1 MPRGIKA
8 VRRRLAS
15 GEVVAYH
22 YHRPTG
28 KRLNHD
34 PASAEGLLEIAAL
47 DGRAKALKA
56 AQEASTA
63 TLAGLWRAYTES
75 PQWRALRPRTRSDYQ
90 AVWEWLGEASSAARV
105 RGVTRAQIQ
114 KLQDKAAAARGRR
127 FANYVVQVLRLV
139 LEWGR
144 DRGWIEVN
152 PAMGMKL
159 IRRPSDARILNRA
172 WTEPEVR
179 AFLAA
184 ASPQVALP
192 FALAVFAGMRQGDAL
207 NVTWSAYSGQT
218 LRWKASKNGELCEAP
233 VTGAFR
239 QMLEAAKA
247 RRGRAVQI
255 AVTGEGTPWTASGYR
270 ASFRRVVSALT
281 KTGQI
286 GEGCTFHGA
295 RHTIGAMAR
304 QAQESDW
311 RVAAAIGDRSTK
323 MAEVYGRDADRKAA
337 QTDVLAAL
345 QDRFGN
351 TEWKTAPGKVE
362 NASPRRGRKVAQ
374 VIEK

>member
-1 MPRGIKA
+1 LPRGVKPI
-8 VRRRLAS
+8 RRRLAS
-15 GEVVAYH
+15 GEVAVYH
-22 YHRPTG
+22 YHRATG
-28 KRLNHD
+28 TRLRHD
-34 PASAEGLLEIAAL
+34 PATAEGLLEIAAL

-90 AVWEWLGEASSAARV
+90 AVWEWLGEACAAVRV
-105 RGVTRAQIQ
+105 RAVTRASIQ

-127 FANYVVQVLRLV
+127 FGNYVVQVLRLV

-144 DRGWIEVN
+144 DRGWLEVN
-152 PAMGMKL
+152 PAMGMRL

-179 AFLAA
+179 AFLAS

-207 NVTWSAYSGQT
+207 GVTWSAFDGSR

-233 VTGAFR
+233 VTGVFR
-239 QMLEAAKA
+239 RMMDEAKA

-270 ASFRRVVSALT
+270 ASFRRAVQAL
-281 KTGQI
+281 KDRGKV

-304 QAQESDW
+304 EAQESDW

-323 MAEVYGRDADRKAA
+323 MAEVYGRNADRKAA
-337 QTDVLAAL
+337 QGDVLSAV

-351 TEWKTAPGKVE
+351 AEWKTAAGKVE
-362 NASPRRGRKVAQ
+362 NASPRRVRKSAQ